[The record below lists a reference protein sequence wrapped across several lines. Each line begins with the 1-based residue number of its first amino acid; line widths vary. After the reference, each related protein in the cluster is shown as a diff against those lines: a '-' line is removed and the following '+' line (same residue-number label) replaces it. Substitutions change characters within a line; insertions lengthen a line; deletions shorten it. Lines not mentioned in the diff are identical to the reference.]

1 MTHPPYPG
9 PPAAPDAVPPPPHEG
24 MPHAVSSTRAHAI
37 GAALVAALITAFE
50 LVEVPLAFAAQDAYL
65 EAADLGESSL
75 DVWTTYDAM
84 AFPWIFAGIAAYV
97 LTCLWLYRVRTNVD
111 ITHPGAHHT
120 RKKGWVWGG
129 WVVPVVAVWFPFQIV
144 RDLLKAH
151 RGSAPMALLGWWWG
165 FWLVTNITAQIG
177 PQLIGLDE
185 IDTSS
190 VEFLGIAEGVDATI
204 NVVALILWL
213 AVIRRI
219 DQAQRTNT
227 SPPDQS
233 RVSAVA

>member
-1 MTHPPYPG
+1 ML
-9 PPAAPDAVPPPPHEG
+9 
-24 MPHAVSSTRAHAI
+24 HAVSSTRAHAI
-37 GAALVAALITAFE
+37 GAALVAMLITALE

-65 EAADLGESSL
+65 EAAELGESSL

-84 AFPWIFAGIAAYV
+84 AFPWLFAGIAAYV

-111 ITHPGAHHT
+111 ITHRGAHHA

-144 RDLLKAH
+144 RDLLKAQ
-151 RGSAPMALLGWWWG
+151 RGSAPTALLGWWWG

-185 IDTSS
+185 IDTAS
-190 VEFLGIAEGVDATI
+190 VEFLGIAEGVDATL
-204 NVVALILWL
+204 NLVALILWL
-213 AVIRRI
+213 AIIRRI
-219 DQAQRTNT
+219 DLAQRTST

-233 RVSAVA
+233 PVSAVA